1 MLQCVKSGVKNVVRT
16 FDTDVLILLSAHR
29 HFAGNFDSKIYAW
42 FAVGKKVFMTS
53 VNWLYTLARKSV
65 KHFHSFI
72 HLLVAI
78 PFLRSS
84 IRVNVTFGTDGRN
97 LRI

>member
-1 MLQCVKSGVKNVVRT
+1 M
-16 FDTDVLILLSAHR
+16 
-29 HFAGNFDSKIYAW
+29 HFAGNFDSNVYAS
-42 FAVGKKVFMTS
+42 FTVGKNVSFYD
-53 VNWLYTLARKSV
+53 VNKLAVHLVARKSV

-72 HLLVAI
+72 YLLVAI

-84 IRVNVTFGTDGRN
+84 IRVNVNFGTDDRN